1 MPPRPPF
8 EIGSGAGLL
17 DARALWASIVGQ
29 QRLAMGAKQSFVVK
43 ADRSIKIGEN
53 IGAADAYVLL
63 GVTLA
68 DLTPGIPTFVL
79 FSKDDII
86 GEGSGIPY
94 MFGIFGA
101 AALPPPFTQLLLPGE
116 QLFVQLAAASGIF
129 GVTEARLVVSQV
141 TF

>member
-1 MPPRPPF
+1 VPPF
-8 EIGSGAGLL
+8 GDITGKGLL

-43 ADRSIKIGEN
+43 ANQSVKIGDN

-63 GVTLA
+63 GVAGTET
-68 DLTPGIPTFVL
+68 TPGTPTFVL

-101 AALPPPFTQLLLPGE
+101 SPAPPPFTQLLLPGE
-116 QLFVQLAAASGIF
+116 QLFVQLSATALVF